1 MKTEHEAF
9 GSDGLGQL
17 AKRFGGD
24 PSVGCA
30 ASSPYAGEPLREEY
44 QGEALGEKGSG
55 EAVPLGEEP
64 RRYETCAGCGEK
76 WNVSRMAREG
86 WYICPRCAYRY
97 GRR

>member
-9 GSDGLGQL
+9 GSD
-17 AKRFGGD
+17 
-24 PSVGCA
+24 
-30 ASSPYAGEPLREEY
+30 PLRLEPEALIPSGAIAPPPLGH
-44 QGEALGEKGSG
+44 QVEALGE
-55 EAVPLGEEP
+55 EQEES
-64 RRYETCAGCGEK
+64 RRYETCAGCGEE

>member
-9 GSDGLGQL
+9 GSD
-17 AKRFGGD
+17 
-24 PSVGCA
+24 
-30 ASSPYAGEPLREEY
+30 PLRLEPEALIPSGAIAPPPLGH
-44 QGEALGEKGSG
+44 QVEALGEKELG
-55 EAVPLGEEP
+55 EAVLLGEEQKES
-64 RRYETCAGCGEK
+64 RRYETCAGCGEE

>member
-9 GSDGLGQL
+9 GSDGLRLEAEVLIPSGAIAPPPL
-17 AKRFGGD
+17 AH
-24 PSVGCA
+24 
-30 ASSPYAGEPLREEY
+30 

>member
-9 GSDGLGQL
+9 GSDGLRLGPEAL
-17 AKRFGGD
+17 I
-24 PSVGCA
+24 PSGA
-30 ASSPYAGEPLREEY
+30 IAPPPLGH
-44 QGEALGEKGSG
+44 QGEALGERPG
-55 EAVPLGEEP
+55 EAVPLGKKQEEP
-64 RRYETCAGCGEK
+64 RRYETCAGCGEE

>member
-9 GSDGLGQL
+9 GSDPLG
-17 AKRFGGD
+17 D
-24 PSVGCA
+24 
-30 ASSPYAGEPLREEY
+30 SSPYAGE
-44 QGEALGEKGSG
+44 ALGEKEPG
-55 EAVPLGEEP
+55 EAVLLGEEQEES
-64 RRYETCAGCGEK
+64 RRYETCAGCGEE